1 MYRWTFSPRPYAITK
16 SQNKRNFNSVF
27 FVSCL
32 LQEVFSESFR
42 LRKQTIPLCGHCS
55 EFLSREAVWKHVRFI
70 MICTEN
76 VGKSKRKLSIWNFKS
91 ECQQESNKIGKEAL
105 KMWKSKFGTPAISS
119 PYWTIHGCVVQLSNT
134 FCLIW
139 REVTILDF
147 RARWGD
153 KPFWRKLHALRI
165 KPEDIHL
172 QSAYSTTSPGFPE
185 ISMTF

>member
-1 MYRWTFSPRPYAITK
+1 MFAPRSLFRVFPLEETNYTVVWTLQWIPI
-16 SQNKRNFNSVF
+16 QG
-27 FVSCL
+27 SCL
-32 LQEVFSESFR
+32 ET
-42 LRKQTIPLCGHCS
+42 RKVYYDLH
-55 EFLSREAVWKHVRFI
+55 RECWKVKEKVEHL
-70 MICTEN
+70 E
-76 VGKSKRKLSIWNFKS
+76 LKS

-119 PYWTIHGCVVQLSNT
+119 PYWTIHGCVVQLSNA